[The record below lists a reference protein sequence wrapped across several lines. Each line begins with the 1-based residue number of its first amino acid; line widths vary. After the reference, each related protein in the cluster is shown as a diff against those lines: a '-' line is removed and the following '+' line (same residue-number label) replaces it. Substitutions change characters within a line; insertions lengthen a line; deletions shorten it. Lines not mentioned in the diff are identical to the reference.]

1 MKVEMKYIQLLSI
14 YLGLVAFGVVVL
26 PKMTGL
32 FLLGLIIIV
41 VYGFIKKELIFQ
53 LNKLG
58 SLFILMY
65 LAFLIGTIF
74 THNTPLALRYVEN
87 KLSYVL
93 FPLLFSFKP
102 KEELKLNWSFI
113 GFVSGTLLITLIGLF
128 QGIYCYLGPTGS
140 SVCVF
145 ASSVSPFIHPTYLS
159 VYLMISIGIVLKG
172 WKEKWQYYNP
182 KWIIPFLVFAI
193 LMHGLLLSLSGILF
207 LFIVIGFYCLYRL
220 KKSVNKLIFYASV
233 LVLPLIGYFS
243 ITNIPQIEGEWYNAK
258 WYADEYLKSPDAFVK
273 SRVYPMSGTE
283 VRIVMWTAA
292 VKAIQKHPLGVG
304 TGNVDEYLAKEL
316 NLLNQKE
323 LAKEEL
329 NPHNQFFQTTL
340 EIGVFGILILL
351 SIIGYGFYTAFKEND
366 YLLMLIVGSLFFNS
380 LFESMLQRHSGIV
393 IYTFWICL
401 LSILYLNKE
410 KDQKIG

>member
-1 MKVEMKYIQLLSI
+1 MKLYNKHNLIEII
-14 YLGLVAFGVVVL
+14 LGVFAFVIVVFPRL
-26 PKMTGL
+26 TGL
-32 FLLGLIIIV
+32 FLLVLIGVIIYAFV
-41 VYGFIKKELIFQ
+41 KKELIFKW
-53 LNKLG
+53 NKLG
-58 SLFILMY
+58 TLFILMY
-65 LAFLIGTIF
+65 VAFLVGIFF
-74 THNTPLALRYVEN
+74 THNPPLAYRYAEN
-87 KLSYVL
+87 KLSYLL
-93 FPLLFSFKP
+93 FPLLFSFKS
-102 KEELKLNWSFI
+102 KCEIKLHWSYI
-113 GFVSGTLLITLIGLF
+113 GFISGTLLITMIGLI
-128 QGIYCYLGPTGS
+128 QGINCYFGPNGS
-140 SVCVF
+140 RGCLV
-145 ASSVSPFIHPTYLS
+145 ASAVSPFIHPTYLS

-172 WKEKWQYYNP
+172 WKEKGPYFSRNLTL
-182 KWIIPFLVFAI
+182 PFLFFAI
-193 LMHGLLLSLSGILF
+193 LMHGFLLSLSGILF
-207 LFIVIGFYCLYRL
+207 LFIVVGIYCLYWL
-220 KKSVNKLIFYASV
+220 KKKVNIIIFYISI
-233 LVLPLIGYFS
+233 LILPLIGYFY

-283 VRIVMWTAA
+283 VRIVIWTAA

-316 NLLNQKE
+316 KLLNQEE

-351 SIIGYGFYTAFKEND
+351 SIIGYGFYISFQQKD
-366 YLLMLIVGSLFFNS
+366 YLLMLIIGSLFFNS